1 MYCAQQSRDTENVDL
16 RCFLNAFNDRTRLEL
31 FLLPLLPVFPAIPG
45 SDHESSVNSWEA
57 HAQKK
62 I

>member
-31 FLLPLLPVFPAIPG
+31 FPLPLLPVFPAIPG
-45 SDHESSVNSWEA
+45 SDHESSVNS
-57 HAQKK
+57 
-62 I
+62 